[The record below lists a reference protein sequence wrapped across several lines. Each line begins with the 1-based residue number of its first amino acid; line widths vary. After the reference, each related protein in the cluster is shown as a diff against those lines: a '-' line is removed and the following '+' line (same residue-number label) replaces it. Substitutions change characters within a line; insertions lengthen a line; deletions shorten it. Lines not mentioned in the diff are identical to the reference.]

1 MDLVDEETT
10 MTMRRI
16 QMLAVAAVA
25 VAAVTV
31 VSLTGGSAAGT
42 HEMPGGSTMRDGTSS
57 HTMPDGTTMPGME
70 MGR

>member
-1 MDLVDEETT
+1 

-16 QMLAVAAVA
+16 LMLAVAAVA

-31 VSLTGGSAAGT
+31 VPVISLTGGSAAGT